1 MKKRQKPRLGQLP
14 SIRPT
19 NEFPQRC
26 SAQLH
31 ASLSIGSRWS
41 ASQVMLLPP
50 SVTYMWGPSV
60 GLVFFPV
67 GTKTEANG
75 DRDFGGLLGS
85 SDSPVAPA
93 PALCSTTPRLCATP
107 PLDAPPP
114 ATRRACSRTRR
125 VERANLCAIS
135 VGARRQNLSLPRQ
148 PIVLDADSVPCAI
161 NVPVNSPPFF
171 MVHCREVR
179 VQY

>member
-85 SDSPVAPA
+85 SNSPVAPA

-107 PLDAPPP
+107 S
-114 ATRRACSRTRR
+114 TRRPSSCNSPRLQP
-125 VERANLCAIS
+125 NS
-135 VGARRQNLSLPRQ
+135 PGGARQLVRDFRGGASSESFP
-148 PIVLDADSVPCAI
+148 
-161 NVPVNSPPFF
+161 SPPTNCPRRGLRPLRYKCTCQFPALL
-171 MVHCREVR
+171 HGPLL
-179 VQY
+179 